1 MIEKTEVKILVVDD
15 EIENLKVAIEYFREL
30 PYRIM
35 YAPNGNAGYVVT
47 MKEEPDI
54 ILMDWAMPGMNGI
67 QTTLKI
73 KATERLANI
82 PIVMT
87 TGIMTSSHDLKEA
100 LEAGAIDYIR
110 KPFDRLE
117 LTARVR
123 STLRLRQSQMELI
136 QKNAEIERL
145 LRREK
150 ELLQTELD
158 QRDRELTIQAM
169 NIHERD
175 HFLESLLVQIR
186 SIETSYQGGTS
197 EAFSEFRKLIS
208 SQLKV
213 KNSWDHFVVHF
224 EKVHPKFFS
233 QLKNEFPRLT
243 SNDLKLSAYVKIGLG
258 NKEISSLM
266 GVEPSSVKSSL
277 RRLKKKIGMEPEGSI
292 RDYFLAHWG

>member
-1 MIEKTEVKILVVDD
+1 MEKEEVKILVIDD
-15 EIENLKVAIEYFREL
+15 EIENLKVAIEYFRDL

-35 YAPNGNAGYVVT
+35 YAPNGQAGYEVAL
-47 MKEEPDI
+47 KEYPDI
-54 ILMDWAMPGMNGI
+54 ILMDWAMPDLNGI

-73 KATERLANI
+73 KATRQLAEI

-87 TGIMTSSHDLKEA
+87 TGIMTASEDLKDA

-123 STLRLRQSQMELI
+123 STLRLRQSQVELI
-136 QKNAEIERL
+136 AKNQEIERL

-150 ELLQTELD
+150 ELLQSELD
-158 QRDRELTIQAM
+158 QKDRELTIQAM
-169 NIHERD
+169 NVHERD
-175 HFLESLLVQIR
+175 HFLEALLEQMKSV
-186 SIETSYQGGTS
+186 ETHYGGEVA
-197 EAFSEFRKLIS
+197 EAFIEIRKVIS

-213 KNSWDHFVVHF
+213 KNSWEHFVMHF
-224 EKVHPKFFS
+224 ENVHPLFFKH
-233 QLKNEFPRLT
+233 LKGQFPRLT

-277 RRLKKKIGMEPEGSI
+277 RRLKKKMGMEPEGSI
-292 RDYFLAHWG
+292 RDYFLAQWG